1 MDRTWEYAQAVDR
14 RGGSTIATRTATD
27 TNHHGTVAF
36 KSRVDVLRRK
46 LQLVERN
53 VDQVARET
61 SSLRFHSSK
70 THKEYER
77 ERERERTRDELRDCY
92 RALEQLQWDAKGMAE
107 QLRPTERAHVQG
119 MLLIESE
126 RLADATK
133 RFDRARP
140 KTTRRRDLRRP
151 AAQAVRHDVD
161 SQRNN
166 YEERKVN
173 YVHESLPGM
182 LETEVVTTTANQA
195 SSALLDDLEMAKEA
209 HRAMVEISS
218 LHHLFSTEV
227 QRQTH
232 QIETMYEDAVSATRN
247 FAVANVHLQKTVER
261 TSGSTMHILLFF
273 IIVSSALLF
282 LDWLS
287 G

>member
-1 MDRTWEYAQAVDR
+1 MDRTWEYAQAVER
-14 RGGSTIATRTATD
+14 RGGSTAPRRAATD
-27 TNHHGTVAF
+27 TNQHRTVAF
-36 KSRVDVLRRK
+36 KSCVEVLRRK
-46 LQLVERN
+46 MQEVERN
-53 VDQVARET
+53 VDQVVRGT
-61 SSLRFHSSK
+61 SSSRFQGSK

-77 ERERERTRDELRDCY
+77 ERERTRDELREWH
-92 RALEQLQWDAKGMAE
+92 RALEQLQWDANGLAE
-107 QLRPTERAHVQG
+107 RLRPTERAHVQG

-133 RFDRARP
+133 RFDRACS
-140 KTTRRRDLRRP
+140 KSTRRRHLRRP
-151 AAQAVRHDVD
+151 AARAINHDLD

-166 YEERKVN
+166 YEESNVN
-173 YVHESLPGM
+173 NEQKSSPGV
-182 LETEVVTTTANQA
+182 LGTELVATTANQE

-232 QIETMYEDAVSATRN
+232 QIETMYEDAVSATQN
-247 FAVANVHLQKTVER
+247 FEVANIHLQKTVER
-261 TSGSTMHILLFF
+261 TSGSTMHVLLFF
-273 IIVSSALLF
+273 IIVSFALLF

>member
-14 RGGSTIATRTATD
+14 RGGSTTTTRAATD

-36 KSRVDVLRRK
+36 QSCVDVLRRK
-46 LQLVERN
+46 LQQVERN
-53 VDQVARET
+53 VDQVARGI
-61 SSLRFHSSK
+61 SSLRFQGSK
-70 THKEYER
+70 AHKDY

-107 QLRPTERAHVQG
+107 RFRPTERAHVQG

-133 RFDRARP
+133 RFDRARA
-140 KTTRRRDLRRP
+140 KTTRRRRLGRP

-161 SQRNN
+161 SQRND
-166 YEERKVN
+166 YEESKAN
-173 YVHESLPGM
+173 YVHESFPGM
-182 LETEVVTTTANQA
+182 LETELVATTANQA

-232 QIETMYEDAVSATRN
+232 QIEAMYEDAVSATQH
-247 FAVANVHLQKTVER
+247 FELANVHLQKTVER
-261 TSGSTMHILLFF
+261 TSGSTMHVLFF
-273 IIVSSALLF
+273 FILVSFALLF